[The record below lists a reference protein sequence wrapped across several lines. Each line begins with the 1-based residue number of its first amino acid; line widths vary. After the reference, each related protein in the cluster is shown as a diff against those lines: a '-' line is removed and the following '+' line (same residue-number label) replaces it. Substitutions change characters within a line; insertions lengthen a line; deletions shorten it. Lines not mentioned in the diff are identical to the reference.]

1 MFRKKGNVR
10 FSDTKQKTAKKAFT
24 SWKKPQTA
32 ASAPVTKE
40 TSGFSQMEIQ
50 EFKESF
56 ALFDVDGTGSISV
69 VDFRNVLES
78 LQESPNSFY
87 PHLDQ
92 ILDTISERDDNDTL
106 DFEAFLEL
114 MESTSLQQNLET
126 ENDVGYNFGHI
137 FSLFDVEGKG
147 YITISD
153 LERIANELG
162 EQDMTVEELEEMIER
177 ASSEQKG
184 QVTLAEFSRIM
195 TLNLFNNEA
204 NQEEN

>member
-1 MFRKKGNVR
+1 M
-10 FSDTKQKTAKKAFT
+10 
-24 SWKKPQTA
+24 
-32 ASAPVTKE
+32 
-40 TSGFSQMEIQ
+40 
-50 EFKESF
+50 
-56 ALFDVDGTGSISV
+56 LLGTGSISV

-137 FSLFDVEGKG
+137 FSLFDGEFRETFGVSCSESRPNPHDDNPVVQGKG
-147 YITISD
+147 YITVSD